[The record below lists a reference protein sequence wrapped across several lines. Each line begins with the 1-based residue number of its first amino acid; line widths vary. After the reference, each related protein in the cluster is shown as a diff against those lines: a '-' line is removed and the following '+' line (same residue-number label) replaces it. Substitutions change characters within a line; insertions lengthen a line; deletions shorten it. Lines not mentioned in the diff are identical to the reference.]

1 MRGPDVREVQTR
13 LKQQGFYWGVV
24 DGIYGQATADAVRRF
39 QLAHDVQA
47 DGEVGA
53 TTWFLIGL
61 PPIPT
66 PRTNYLITID
76 LSTHRL
82 YLRLSGR
89 TVRVFPVAVGA
100 PETPT
105 PVGRWVIVQKAL
117 NPGGPFGARWMR
129 LSIPWGGYGIHGTD
143 EPESVGQ
150 AVSHG
155 CIRMREQDLVWLY
168 DQVPIGTLV
177 ITTGGGEWGTVLV
190 PGEAAGPDVER
201 VQRQLEALGYYR
213 GPINGTYDTVTAEA
227 VRRFQQDQGL
237 AADGIVGPNTY
248 DALQKAYDKLTGA
261 VQP

>member
-13 LKQQGFYWGVV
+13 LKEQGFYWGIV

-39 QLAHDVQA
+39 QVARDIQA
-47 DGEVGA
+47 DGEVGS
-53 TTWFLIGL
+53 TTWSLIGL

-66 PRTNYLITID
+66 PRTTYLITID
-76 LSTHRL
+76 LVARRL
-82 YLRLSGR
+82 FLQQHGR
-89 TVRVFPVAVGA
+89 TVRIFPVAVGS

-105 PVGRWVIVQKAL
+105 PAGRWVIVQKQL

-143 EPESVGQ
+143 DPESVGK

-155 CIRMREQDLVWLY
+155 CIRMRQQDLEWLY
-168 DQVPIGTLV
+168 DQVPLGTLV
-177 ITTGGGEWGTVLV
+177 ITSGGGPWGTVLV

-213 GPINGTYDTVTAEA
+213 GPINGRYDTVTAEA
-227 VRRFQQDQGL
+227 VKRFQQDRGVT
-237 AADGIVGPNTY
+237 ADGIVGPATY
-248 DALQKAYDKLTGA
+248 EELQKAYDTLTGA
-261 VQP
+261 VAP